1 MSEHHSHVLTPV
13 SWAKHTQTGIE
24 RSVMTFF
31 LSAVISVLQYTTALM
46 WCLIKSQKTF
56 SFIPSTH
63 IFKYL
68 RNNFLGKVKVRLWMF
83 KNLEHFQRQCQTGNK
98 TQTRPEIHFMG
109 CFIFRVVKQK
119 WFKLEMGQKTQWCW
133 AAKGMTREWE
143 CQCALVEASCCGE
156 RGQEMGDDRPG
167 TGQSDTPLRSST
179 VWATLYFAATSSSL
193 YLPLS

>member
-13 SWAKHTQTGIE
+13 SWVKHTQTGIE

-68 RNNFLGKVKVRLWMF
+68 RNNLLGKVKVRLWMF

-98 TQTRPEIHFMG
+98 TQTRGLFGLCGVRLGRESN
-109 CFIFRVVKQK
+109 RVRNQRNGI
-119 WFKLEMGQKTQWCW
+119 LHGQQRRCSSIISVWSWRNK
-133 AAKGMTREWE
+133 EH
-143 CQCALVEASCCGE
+143 
-156 RGQEMGDDRPG
+156 
-167 TGQSDTPLRSST
+167 PL
-179 VWATLYFAATSSSL
+179 
-193 YLPLS
+193 PK

>member
-98 TQTRPEIHFMG
+98 TQTRP
-109 CFIFRVVKQK
+109 V
-119 WFKLEMGQKTQWCW
+119 WSLW
-133 AAKGMTREWE
+133 AENQTVSGTKGTAFYTVSRE
-143 CQCALVEASCCGE
+143 
-156 RGQEMGDDRPG
+156 D
-167 TGQSDTPLRSST
+167 
-179 VWATLYFAATSSSL
+179 AA
-193 YLPLS
+193 PLSPFGHGGIRNIHCQNNPTAQ